1 MKNYLDFVRI
11 SAKVRR
17 RQSRMTRFCIILA
30 VFLVSGIFSMADMEI
45 RSQRQ
50 QSIMNDG
57 AWHAMFPCVTDE
69 QAALIAARPEVVN
82 SSRYEVTNYNVN
94 MGYTLEGK
102 ETGICG
108 FDESMLELYPSL
120 EITEGSFP
128 TEIDEV
134 VVTQS
139 VQMQAGVQLGNLV
152 TLQTPD
158 GDSLELTVCGFF
170 GDTSLLTQRDAF
182 CMFFNVEGY
191 ENYFTEATQTK
202 DRVFY
207 VEFTPWCNIQKTI
220 SDICTQLN
228 IDKSTVGQ
236 NVKLLALMLQSND
249 MFMLQLYAVAAILA
263 VLVMVAGILMISS
276 SLNSNVA
283 DRTAFFGMMR
293 CLGATPKQ
301 VIRLVRREAMALC
314 KTSIP
319 IGMGISVLVVWSLCG
334 LLRYLSPTYFAG
346 IPVFGISWLG
356 LAGGALIGLATVLL
370 AVRSPAKRASKVS
383 PLTAVS
389 GNARTIAAKKAANTR
404 ILPVEVTLGV
414 HHAIGSKKNFL
425 LMTGSFAFS
434 IILFLSFSPAIDFMN
449 HAITPLQPYTP
460 DVSVV
465 SPDNTCSVPASLL
478 QEIVERPAVKRAY
491 GRSFAYDM
499 PVQINGSDTAIMLI
513 SYEENQFRWA
523 EDMLMAGSIQAA
535 KQGKGVLIEK
545 GSTAAFSPGDT
556 ITIHTPA
563 GLRDVS
569 VVGVLSY
576 TQFSREEGQETVICS
591 ESLFQELTGERNYTI
606 IDAQLNDDAT
616 DGDVD
621 TLRKMAGD
629 ELLFSDRRMSNS
641 ETRGAYYAFALFL
654 YGFLAVIAL
663 IAMFH
668 IVNSIAMSVSARM
681 KQYGAMRAIGMSS
694 KQLLRMVAAEAITYV
709 FWGIVLGCTVGL
721 LLNRQLY
728 LRLVT
733 YRWGE
738 PWYVPVGAL
747 GIILVVVILSVLW
760 AIYAPAKRIRS
771 LSIVDT
777 ISGQ

>member
-1 MKNYLDFVRI
+1 MKKYLDLVQI

-57 AWHAMFPCVTDE
+57 AWHAMFPYVTDE

-82 SSRYEVTNYNVN
+82 SSCYEVTNYNVN

-108 FDESMLELYPSL
+108 FDESMLALYPSL

-128 TEIDEV
+128 TRPDQV

-139 VQMQAGVQLGNLV
+139 VQTQAGVQLGDTV
-152 TLQTPD
+152 TLQTPE
-158 GDSLELTVCGFF
+158 GDSLEFAVCGFF
-170 GDTSLLTQRDAF
+170 ADTSMITQRDAF

-191 ENYFTEATQTK
+191 ETYFTDATQAK

-220 SDICTQLN
+220 SDICTQLD

-249 MFMLQLYAVAAILA
+249 SFMLQLYVVAAILA

-283 DRTAFFGMMR
+283 HRTAFFGMMR

-301 VIRLVRREAMALC
+301 VVRLVRREATALC
-314 KTSIP
+314 RTSIP
-319 IGMGISVLVVWSLCG
+319 IGMGISVLMVWCLCAV
-334 LLRYLSPTYFAG
+334 LRYLSPGYFEG
-346 IPVFGISWLG
+346 IPVFGISWPG
-356 LAGGALIGLATVLL
+356 LAGGALIGMVTVLL

-389 GNARTIAAKKAANTR
+389 GNAGTIAAKKAANTR
-404 ILPVEVTLGV
+404 ILPVEVTLGM
-414 HHAIGSKKNFL
+414 HHAAGSKKNFL

-434 IILFLSFSPAIDFMN
+434 IILFLSFSPVIDFMN

-460 DVSVV
+460 DISVV
-465 SPDNTCSVPASLL
+465 SQDNACSVPASLL
-478 QEIVERPAVKRAY
+478 QEIVREPAVKRAY

-499 PVQINGSDTAIMLI
+499 PVQINGSDAAIMLI

-523 EDMLMAGSIQAA
+523 EDMLVSGSVQAA
-535 KQGKGVLIEK
+535 EQGAGVLIEE
-545 GSTAAFSPGDT
+545 GSAAAFSPGDT
-556 ITIHTPA
+556 ITIPTPA
-563 GLRDVS
+563 GLRDVP
-569 VVGVLSY
+569 VVGVLSH
-576 TQFSREEGQETVICS
+576 TQFSRTEGQETVICS
-591 ESLFQELTGERNYTI
+591 EHLFQELTGERNYTI
-606 IDAQLNDDAT
+606 IDIQLNADAT
-616 DGDVD
+616 DGDVEAI
-621 TLRKMAGD
+621 RKLAGD
-629 ELLFSDRRMSNS
+629 ELLLSDRRMSNS
-641 ETRGAYYAFALFL
+641 ETKGAYYAFALFL

-663 IAMFH
+663 IAMFN

-694 KQLLRMVAAEAITYV
+694 QQLLRMVAAEAVSYV

-721 LLNRQLY
+721 TLNRQLY

-747 GIILVVVILSVLW
+747 GIILLVVILSVVW
-760 AIYAPAKRIRS
+760 AIHAPAKRIRS

-777 ISGQ
+777 ISAQ